1 MGESNLITISDICKS
16 VAAVIT
22 ELQVPCITCLGRPN
36 AYKVCVR
43 CDDRGWNPTLDF
55 NRIITNIKYP
65 LTIVLQHDMI
75 GWSAEIALDGDIPTG
90 MDKQVHDNPV
100 YAVYEALFEALT
112 DKLGAGKMGEFE
124 SRSIRKLSDVKRPR
138 RTRGRGRQIK
148 STRTVQES
156 VQWLQPGS
164 ES

>member
-1 MGESNLITISDICKS
+1 MITISDICKS

-22 ELQVPCITCLGRPN
+22 ELQVQCITCLGQSN
-36 AYKVCVR
+36 TYTVCRR
-43 CDDRGWNPTLDF
+43 CEDQGWVPTLDL
-55 NRIITNIKYP
+55 NRVITNIKYP
-65 LTIVLQHDMI
+65 LTIVLRNDMI
-75 GWSAEIALDGDIPTG
+75 GWSAEMALDGDIPTG

-112 DKLGAGKMGEFE
+112 DKLGAGRMGEFE
-124 SRSIRKLSDVKRPR
+124 SRSIRKLSDVKQPR

>member
-1 MGESNLITISDICKS
+1 MITINDICKS

-22 ELQVPCITCLGRPN
+22 ELQVPCITCLGQSTTHD
-36 AYKVCVR
+36 VCRR
-43 CDDRGWNPTLDF
+43 CEDRGWTPTLDL
-55 NRIITNIKYP
+55 NRVITNIKYP
-65 LTIVLQHDMI
+65 LTIVLRNDMI

-112 DKLGAGKMGEFE
+112 DRLGAGQMGKFE
-124 SRSIRKLSDVKRPR
+124 SRSVRKLSDVKRPR
-138 RTRGRGRQIK
+138 RTRGRGRPIK
-148 STRTVQES
+148 SVRTVQES
-156 VQWLQPGS
+156 VKWLQPGS

>member
-1 MGESNLITISDICKS
+1 MITTSDICKS

-22 ELQVPCITCLGRPN
+22 ELQVSCITCLGQSN
-36 AYKVCVR
+36 TYKVCIR

-55 NRIITNIKYP
+55 NRVITNIKYP
-65 LTIVLQHDMI
+65 LTIVLQNDMI

-90 MDKQVHDNPV
+90 MDKQAHDNPV

>member
-22 ELQVPCITCLGRPN
+22 ELQVPCITCLGQSN
-36 AYKVCVR
+36 AYKVCIR

-65 LTIVLQHDMI
+65 LTIVLQNDMI

-90 MDKQVHDNPV
+90 MDKQAHDNPV

-138 RTRGRGRQIK
+138 RTRGRGRPIK

-156 VQWLQPGS
+156 VQWLQPES